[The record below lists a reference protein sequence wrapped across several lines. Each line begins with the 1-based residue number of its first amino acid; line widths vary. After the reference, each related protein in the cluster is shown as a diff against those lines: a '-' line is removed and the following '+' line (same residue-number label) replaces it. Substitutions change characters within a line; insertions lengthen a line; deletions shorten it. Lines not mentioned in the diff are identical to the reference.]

1 MMRRVTGFTLIEL
14 VVVVIVLGILVAMAA
29 PRMVN
34 IVGDATDNS
43 VRHSLEVLRDAIET
57 YAAQHGGAYPAA
69 ATTDEGTFKSD
80 IAPYLRG
87 QFPKCPV
94 GPGVPDGVDVVDAG
108 TSLAGTGSAT
118 LATDNM
124 WKYDSKSGEII
135 INYGGVSEDGTTS
148 YDDF

>member
-1 MMRRVTGFTLIEL
+1 MMRRGAGFTLIEL

-43 VRHSLEVLRDAIET
+43 VRHSLEVLRNAIET
-57 YAAQHGGAYPAA
+57 YAAQHQGAYPADS
-69 ATTDEGTFKSD
+69 TTDDALFKSE

-94 GPGVPDGVDVVDAG
+94 GPGVPDGVDVVNAG
-108 TSLAGTGSAT
+108 TPLAGTGTA
-118 LATDNM
+118 AGPTDNM

-135 INYGGVSEDGTTS
+135 INYHVASESGTF